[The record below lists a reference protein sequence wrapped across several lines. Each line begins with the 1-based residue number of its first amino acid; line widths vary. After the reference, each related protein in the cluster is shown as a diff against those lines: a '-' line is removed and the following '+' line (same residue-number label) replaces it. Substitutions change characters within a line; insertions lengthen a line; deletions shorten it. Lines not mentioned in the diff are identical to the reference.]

1 MATTPSYWTPDIV
14 ELIEEASERAGLE
27 IRTGYQLRTARRSL
41 NILLTEWANRGYNL
55 YEVRQLT
62 IPLIT
67 GQVEYTLPADVIDVI
82 EQVIRQY
89 PDQMNQQ
96 IDLQI
101 SRISLP
107 TWATIP
113 NKLTQGRPIQIYYD
127 KLTPNPIAHIWPNP
141 NQSGYFLNL
150 WYLARS
156 VSVGTSGLDDMTNII
171 PYRFVPA
178 LIAGLAF
185 YISIKNPE
193 SMNRIDMLKGMYEE
207 QWELAIRTDVEK
219 APLRLVPQI
228 GLGYGNGY

>member
-1 MATTPSYWTPDIV
+1 MATYWTPDIV

-41 NILLTEWANRGYNL
+41 NILLTEWSNKGYNL
-55 YEVRQLT
+55 YEVRQMT

-67 GQVEYTLPADVIDVI
+67 GQIEYTLPSDVIDVI

-89 PDQMNQQ
+89 PDQASQQ

-107 TWATIP
+107 TYATIP
-113 NKLTQGRPIQIYYD
+113 NKLTTGRPIQIYYD
-127 KLTPNPIAHIWPNP
+127 RLTPNPIARIWPSP
-141 NQSGYFLNL
+141 NQSGYYLNM

-156 VSVGTSGLDDMTNII
+156 VAVGTSGLNDMTEII

-185 YISIKNPE
+185 YISLKNLE
-193 SMNRIDMLKGMYEE
+193 AMNRIDMLKGLYEE
-207 QWELAIRTDVEK
+207 AWDQATREDREK

>member
-1 MATTPSYWTPDIV
+1 MAAAPSYWTPNIV

-41 NILLTEWANRGYNL
+41 NILLTEWSNKGYNM
-55 YEVRQLT
+55 YEIQQLT

-67 GQVEYTLPADVIDVI
+67 GQIEYTLPADVIDVI

-89 PDQMNQQ
+89 PDQASQQ

-107 TWATIP
+107 TYATIP
-113 NKLTQGRPIQIYYD
+113 NKLTTGRPIQIYYD
-127 KLTPNPIAHIWPNP
+127 RLTPNPIARIWPAP
-141 NQSGYFLNL
+141 NQSGYFLNY

-156 VSVGTSGLDDMTNII
+156 VSVGTSGLNDMTEII

-178 LIAGLAF
+178 LIAGLAY
-185 YISIKNPE
+185 YIALKNPE
-193 SMNRIDMLKGMYEE
+193 AMNRIDMLKGMYDE
-207 QWELAIRTDVEK
+207 QWELAIRTDTEK

-228 GLGYGNGY
+228 GLGYGNGW

>member
-1 MATTPSYWTPDIV
+1 MAAPTYWAPDLT
-14 ELIEEASERAGLE
+14 EMIEEASERAGLE

-41 NILLTEWANRGYNL
+41 NILLTEWNNRGYNMW
-55 YEVRQLT
+55 EVRQDT

-67 GQVEYTLPADVIDVI
+67 GQVDYVLPPEVIDVV

-89 PDQMNQQ
+89 PDQAAQQ

-107 TWATIP
+107 TYATIP
-113 NKLTQGRPIQIYYD
+113 NKLTTGRPIQIYFD
-127 KLTPNPIAHIWPNP
+127 RLTPSPVARIWPAP
-141 NQSGYFLNL
+141 NQSGYFLNY
-150 WYLARS
+150 WYLSRNPA
-156 VSVGTSGLDDMTNII
+156 VGTSGLNDMTNII

-178 LIAGLAF
+178 LIAGLAY
-185 YISIKNPE
+185 YIALKNPE
-193 SMNRIDMLKGMYEE
+193 AMNRIDMLKGLYEE
-207 QWELAIRTDVEK
+207 SWDQATREDREK